1 MFPTQSKRTCLFGLI
16 AALLLILLA
25 PAAHAE
31 GTYDETL
38 DRLDRLQQLAERYA
52 EEQSP
57 ESDPIVLTLAYT
69 RVGEYNSDIWMMT
82 AGVRDSAF
90 ESYVAANDEDCVHL
104 QGLGSVTLPNG
115 QAIDFSHLLASMN
128 LVYNGMPITG
138 SWGGDCMQLV
148 QDVQGQAGDADG
160 YYSLMAQTFN
170 MDDDGTYSRFGNQDL
185 RTDLDS
191 VVVGSQLSQS
201 SRIADLLRDYYAEL
215 DDYSRA
221 YQFIALSFGATDTSD
236 TAALRE
242 TVYNTLVNDTG
253 MQLLLYINGLW
264 TTDGWQLNSEYEAAM
279 RGACNV
285 FADYLAETVNH
296 EKVKSDSGT
305 RMMTIAAQA
314 LADTLSALGD
324 GDAADAALSAHAGD
338 EVSSTA
344 VSSSDKLTAA
354 TETILGGFNV
364 RIFKAVLLVLGGVCV
379 VGILVCLVNIFR
391 RR

>member
-25 PAAHAE
+25 PAARAE
-31 GTYDETL
+31 GSYDEAL
-38 DRLDRLQQLAERYA
+38 DRLDRLQQLAERYV
-52 EEQSP
+52 EERSA

-90 ESYVAANDEDCVHL
+90 EAFVAENDSDCINL
-104 QGLGSVTLPNG
+104 QGMGSVTLPNG

-148 QDVQGQAGDADG
+148 LDSQGQAADADG
-160 YYSLMAQTFN
+160 YYSLMQQTFN

-185 RTDLDS
+185 RADLDS
-191 VVVGSQLSQS
+191 VVVGSQLTQS
-201 SRIADLLRDYYAEL
+201 TSIAALLRDYYDGL
-215 DDYSRA
+215 DDYSRV
-221 YQFIALSFGATDTSD
+221 YQFIALSFGTTDTAD
-236 TAALRE
+236 TASLRE
-242 TVYNTLVNDTG
+242 TVYSTLVNDTG
-253 MQLLLYINGLW
+253 MQLLLYINGMW
-264 TTDGWQLNSEYEAAM
+264 TTAGWQLDGEYEAAM
-279 RGACNV
+279 RGACSV
-285 FADYLAETVNH
+285 FADYLAATVNG
-296 EKVKSDSGT
+296 ERVKSDSGT

-324 GDAADAALSAHAGD
+324 SDAADAALAAHSDDDTSSAA
-338 EVSSTA
+338 A
-344 VSSSDKLTAA
+344 SSDTLTAA
-354 TETILGGFNV
+354 TETLKGSFNV
-364 RIFKAVLLVLGGVCV
+364 RIFQIILLALGALCII
-379 VGILVCLVNIFR
+379 GILVCLFNILR

>member
-25 PAAHAE
+25 PAARAE
-31 GTYDETL
+31 GSYDEAL
-38 DRLDRLQQLAERYA
+38 DRLDRLQQLAERYV
-52 EEQSP
+52 EERSA

-90 ESYVAANDEDCVHL
+90 EAFVAENDSDCINL
-104 QGLGSVTLPNG
+104 QGMGSVTLPNG

-148 QDVQGQAGDADG
+148 LDSQGQAADADG
-160 YYSLMAQTFN
+160 YYSLMQQTFN

-185 RTDLDS
+185 RADLDS
-191 VVVGSQLSQS
+191 VVVGSQLTQS
-201 SRIADLLRDYYAEL
+201 TSIAALLRDYYDGL
-215 DDYSRA
+215 DDYSRV
-221 YQFIALSFGATDTSD
+221 YQFIALSFGTTDTAD
-236 TAALRE
+236 TASLRE

-253 MQLLLYINGLW
+253 MQLLLYINGMW
-264 TTDGWQLNSEYEAAM
+264 TTAGWQLDGEYEAAM
-279 RGACNV
+279 RGACSV
-285 FADYLAETVNH
+285 FADYLAATVNG
-296 EKVKSDSGT
+296 ERVKSDSGT

-324 GDAADAALSAHAGD
+324 SDAADAALAAHSD
-338 EVSSTA
+338 DDTA
-344 VSSSDKLTAA
+344 SPAASSDTLTAA
-354 TETILGGFNV
+354 TETLKGSFNV
-364 RIFKAVLLVLGGVCV
+364 RIFQIILLALGALCII
-379 VGILVCLVNIFR
+379 GILVCLINILR

>member
-25 PAAHAE
+25 PAARAE
-31 GTYDETL
+31 GSYDEAL
-38 DRLDRLQQLAERYA
+38 DRLDRLQQLAERYV
-52 EEQSP
+52 EERSA

-90 ESYVAANDEDCVHL
+90 EAFVAENDSDCINL
-104 QGLGSVTLPNG
+104 QGMGSVTLPNG

-148 QDVQGQAGDADG
+148 LDSQGQAADADG
-160 YYSLMAQTFN
+160 YYSLMQQTFN

-185 RTDLDS
+185 RADLDS
-191 VVVGSQLSQS
+191 VVVGSQLTQS
-201 SRIADLLRDYYAEL
+201 TSIAALLRDYYDDL
-215 DDYSRA
+215 DDYSRV
-221 YQFIALSFGATDTSD
+221 YQFIALSFGTTDTAD
-236 TAALRE
+236 TASLRE
-242 TVYNTLVNDTG
+242 TVYSTLVNDTG
-253 MQLLLYINGLW
+253 MQLLLYINGMW
-264 TTDGWQLNSEYEAAM
+264 TTAGWQLDGEYEAAM
-279 RGACNV
+279 RGACSV
-285 FADYLAETVNH
+285 FADYLAATVNG
-296 EKVKSDSGT
+296 ERVKSDSGT

-324 GDAADAALSAHAGD
+324 SDAADAALAAHSDDDTSSAA
-338 EVSSTA
+338 A
-344 VSSSDKLTAA
+344 SSDTLTAA
-354 TETILGGFNV
+354 TETLKGSFNV
-364 RIFKAVLLVLGGVCV
+364 RIFQIILLALGALCII
-379 VGILVCLVNIFR
+379 GILVCLFNILR